1 MYKEYFGLLD
11 EPFRMTPD
19 TRYLFKSH
27 RYEEALASLLYG
39 IREKKGFIVITGEI
53 GTGKT
58 TLVRSLLNQLDP
70 TIRTAVILNPI
81 LNRSELIHAILDDL
95 DVELK
100 MKNPSLKTLLD
111 RLNRYLIDEAREGA
125 NVAVIIDEAQ
135 NLDAEVLESIRMLS
149 NLETEQEKLLQ
160 IILVGQPELNEILK
174 SPKMEQL
181 RQRIAVRY
189 HITPLEREEIPLYI
203 AHRLEVAGHAK
214 AAEFTSEALDAIA
227 DYTRGT
233 PRLINVIGDKCLLA
247 AYACETKTVTR
258 DLALKAIADHE
269 GPSTTSVPER
279 PRIAWTSPSRPRPT
293 SGKRVPRWAAPL
305 VATVIVGL
313 VLLVGVLARRGG
325 EPARPEIP
333 PPPATTAAPT
343 LASILADPAP
353 AAPSSEMISTP
364 SVLSPPVEAAPP
376 VVENTPLRSP
386 VSAATEANL
395 LPDLL
400 RLWGVESNASE
411 ITAAGMAEVRLLIDL
426 PTVARLGLPA
436 LVRFGDGQ
444 RLLVGADPMRYH
456 FAERAADG
464 TTLRRAAPRA
474 AGDAVGL
481 VEARIPLPSH
491 WALPS
496 DPATDPRFKPLL
508 EAALR
513 RQFGDPALAARLLRE
528 GGARAAIQRFQA
540 ATGLPIDG
548 IVGPLTWCALV
559 ARAHPDFPSLAR

>member
-1 MYKEYFGLLD
+1 
-11 EPFRMTPD
+11 
-19 TRYLFKSH
+19 
-27 RYEEALASLLYG
+27 
-39 IREKKGFIVITGEI
+39 
-53 GTGKT
+53 
-58 TLVRSLLNQLDP
+58 
-70 TIRTAVILNPI
+70 
-81 LNRSELIHAILDDL
+81 
-95 DVELK
+95 
-100 MKNPSLKTLLD
+100 
-111 RLNRYLIDEAREGA
+111 
-125 NVAVIIDEAQ
+125 
-135 NLDAEVLESIRMLS
+135 
-149 NLETEQEKLLQ
+149 
-160 IILVGQPELNEILK
+160 
-174 SPKMEQL
+174 MEQL

-214 AAEFTSEALDAIA
+214 AVEFTSEALDAIA
-227 DYTRGT
+227 EYTRGT

-247 AYACETKTVTR
+247 AYACETRTINS

-269 GPSTTSVPER
+269 GPSIANVPER
-279 PRIAWTSPSRPRPT
+279 PRIAWAAPSRPRPT
-293 SGKRVPRWAAPL
+293 TGKRVPRWAAPL
-305 VATVIVGL
+305 AATVIVGL

-325 EPARPEIP
+325 EPVRPEAP
-333 PPPATTAAPT
+333 PTTPSAPT
-343 LASILADPAP
+343 LASILAEPAP
-353 AAPSSEMISTP
+353 AASTSEMVPAPVI
-364 SVLSPPVEAAPP
+364 SPPPIEAASA
-376 VVENTPLRSP
+376 VVENAILGSP
-386 VSAATEANL
+386 TAAGTAANL

-436 LVRFGDGQ
+436 LIRFGDGQ

-481 VEARIPLPSH
+481 VEARIPLPSQ

-496 DPATDPRFKPLL
+496 DAATDPRFKPLL

-513 RQFGDPALAARLLRE
+513 RQFGDPTLAARLLRE
-528 GGARAAIQRFQA
+528 GGVRTAIQRFQA
-540 ATGLPIDG
+540 ASGLPIDG